1 MSLNTS
7 QIFPNLRISGVLPDT
22 LRLDYGEP
30 SSPPR
35 QPYFRPMANAKS
47 PKKLPKAEKSAKPK
61 KLIRETVKYPTI
73 DVTDANN
80 SCLNPSLPFEHVLSC
95 GHLIT
100 TAFPNEPCAPNCHHA
115 ADEDADLEQSL
126 KYKSAMR
133 MKNGN
138 IVSDKDFYC
147 DACVETE
154 LEAKIPAAFSSAN
167 AEERRAMLRSAE
179 ARTRKKT
186 TKYRKCYIAMKVT
199 SVQCHSDGELS
210 SRYVPREERHPFD
223 TAMPPS
229 GENMFEDVDPEPKE
243 YDDVVVAMKTKKIF
257 VTIDLDVGDW
267 EGPEAG
273 DTIAVERAP
282 REARRYALPT
292 LKKPHSNDS
301 DVALKAVS
309 NEDNDEPTVPSRPK
323 RKRGKRT
330 SRSARATR
338 DQAALKRKSDC
349 MELDNDDETDEEGES
364 SPSGHRLGELIAI
377 TARPKTK
384 QSKKRLV

>member
-1 MSLNTS
+1 
-7 QIFPNLRISGVLPDT
+7 
-22 LRLDYGEP
+22 
-30 SSPPR
+30 
-35 QPYFRPMANAKS
+35 
-47 PKKLPKAEKSAKPK
+47 
-61 KLIRETVKYPTI
+61 
-73 DVTDANN
+73 
-80 SCLNPSLPFEHVLSC
+80 
-95 GHLIT
+95 
-100 TAFPNEPCAPNCHHA
+100 
-115 ADEDADLEQSL
+115 
-126 KYKSAMR
+126 
-133 MKNGN
+133 
-138 IVSDKDFYC
+138 
-147 DACVETE
+147 
-154 LEAKIPAAFSSAN
+154 
-167 AEERRAMLRSAE
+167 
-179 ARTRKKT
+179 
-186 TKYRKCYIAMKVT
+186 
-199 SVQCHSDGELS
+199 
-210 SRYVPREERHPFD
+210 
-223 TAMPPS
+223 
-229 GENMFEDVDPEPKE
+229 
-243 YDDVVVAMKTKKIF
+243 MKTKKIF